1 MYMYCTCIIIYILCK
16 CLLSTY
22 ITVITEYGW
31 RRENGKLE
39 IVWEVLEN
47 IQKAKASLDFVL
59 TDCKCKTGC
68 TTRICSCR
76 KKERECGP
84 SCSCQFCKNMN
95 TPTHMCSASDET
107 DLVVQDLLEEK
118 DDETYI
124 ADSDDDLDDW
134 RREEMDDDQELKAL
148 MEFVF
153 GCEIMKST
161 KPSACSSRDALPII
175 VAEYRIKYGIP
186 VSGCVTYTIITNAH
200 RAALIDGLGYAP
212 WSAT

>member
-1 MYMYCTCIIIYILCK
+1 M
-16 CLLSTY
+16 
-22 ITVITEYGW
+22 
-31 RRENGKLE
+31 
-39 IVWEVLEN
+39 WEVLEN

-59 TDCKCKTGC
+59 TGCKCKTGC
-68 TTRICSCR
+68 TTWICSCR

-124 ADSDDDLDDW
+124 DDSDYDLDDW
-134 RREEMDDDQELKAL
+134 RREEMEELKAL

-153 GCEIMKST
+153 GCES
-161 KPSACSSRDALPII
+161 DQEDL
-175 VAEYRIKYGIP
+175 
-186 VSGCVTYTIITNAH
+186 
-200 RAALIDGLGYAP
+200 
-212 WSAT
+212 